1 MPWYVVTRLGVGI
14 ETDAF
19 FASGA
24 LPQLIFLVA
33 SFSLTQVLVPLLATE
48 DEKTFRRDAWG
59 FFLATT
65 GFFTLVAIILFVA
78 AGYWVPL
85 IVPGFSAPARQ
96 LAITLSRIQLLAMI
110 GNASVVVRV
119 RNTLLVDFTVSLLC
133 APTIYLGR
141 SVVSFCQRN

>member
-1 MPWYVVTRLGVGI
+1 MPWYVVTHLGVGI

-59 FFLATT
+59 FFLGVT
-65 GFFTLVAIILFVA
+65 GFFLCWQRYCLCSLVIGCHCWSGLFK
-78 AGYWVPL
+78 
-85 IVPGFSAPARQ
+85 
-96 LAITLSRIQLLAMI
+96 
-110 GNASVVVRV
+110 
-119 RNTLLVDFTVSLLC
+119 
-133 APTIYLGR
+133 
-141 SVVSFCQRN
+141 